1 MNRPEPHI
9 PALRKWS
16 LARRSLAVAL
26 ALQLFLLPQLS
37 TAQGILNIFDECGS
51 TAAPILEEEV
61 IKHACEIRIGIV
73 PKNLSTTVQSFLH
86 WYQDSMLDHPAL
98 EVPHQPPEAN

>member
-1 MNRPEPHI
+1 MNSTGTHI

-16 LARRSLAVAL
+16 LVRRLLAVAL

-37 TAQGILNIFDECGS
+37 TAQGILNIFEECGN

-61 IKHACEIRIGIV
+61 IKHACAVRIGIV
-73 PKNLSTTVQSFLH
+73 TENLSSSVQLFLH

-98 EVPHQPPEAN
+98 EVPHQPPKAA